1 VETSLVKLGHGLFGV
16 IKSLF
21 LSIVQKLC
29 ALRIKGFE
37 FL

>member
-1 VETSLVKLGHGLFGV
+1 MKAEFIKLGHGLFGV

-21 LSIVQKLC
+21 LSALQKLG
-29 ALRIKGFE
+29 ALQIKGFQ